1 MKKLFNI
8 ISTVLCILLVIIIL
22 INIRNFS
29 LRNSDRIPSYFGYQF
44 LIERSD
50 SMAKSIMTDDLI
62 IIRKQNNYKVG
73 DIISYISSD
82 NNLITHR
89 IVDKK
94 NNCFV
99 TKGDNNIA
107 EDKDLV
113 CDNIKGKVLTSF
125 SQMGGALYFISSIT
139 GILSI
144 ILVIIILI
152 MLDMFVNKLIMKKS
166 SIKVNNDSDIEVL

>member
-1 MKKLFNI
+1 MKKLINI
-8 ISTVLCILLVIIIL
+8 IITFLCVILIIIIL
-22 INIRNFS
+22 INIKNFS

-50 SMAKSIMTDDLI
+50 SMAKSIMTNDLI
-62 IIRKQNNYKVG
+62 IIRKQDNYKVG
-73 DIISYISSD
+73 DIISYLTSD
-82 NNLITHR
+82 NSLITHR

-113 CDNIKGKVLTSF
+113 CNNIKGKVLTNF
-125 SQMGGALYFISSIT
+125 SQLGGALYFISSIT
-139 GILSI
+139 GLLSI
-144 ILVIIILI
+144 LLVIIILL
-152 MLDMFVNKLIMKKS
+152 MLDLFVNKLILKKS
-166 SIKVNNDSDIEVL
+166 SVKVNNDTDIEVL